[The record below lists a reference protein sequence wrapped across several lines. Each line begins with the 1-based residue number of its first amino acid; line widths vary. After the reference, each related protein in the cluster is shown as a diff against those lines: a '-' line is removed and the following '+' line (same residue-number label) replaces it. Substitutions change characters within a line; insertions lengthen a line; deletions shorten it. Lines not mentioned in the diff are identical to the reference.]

1 MSEFGNQMVSVA
13 ASQVGYVE
21 GPNNSN
27 KYGAY
32 FGHDNEPWCCWF
44 ILWCQAQLGVDG
56 QSYGFNAGV
65 TSFYDKNNITVDQ
78 LEPGDYVC
86 YGTNRAYWISPRQH
100 AEIFTGFDSNG
111 NLLTIGGNT
120 GGGSQSEGDG
130 VYRKTRGRD
139 EVTACI
145 HFEPG
150 SPGPIPPPTPP
161 PEPGEDGIM
170 LKPYEYYRTL
180 RRW

>member
-1 MSEFGNQMVSVA
+1 MNPLRNLNLKGIIKFA
-13 ASQVGYVE
+13 FA
-21 GPNNSN
+21 
-27 KYGAY
+27 
-32 FGHDNEPWCCWF
+32 
-44 ILWCQAQLGVDG
+44 
-56 QSYGFNAGV
+56 
-65 TSFYDKNNITVDQ
+65 
-78 LEPGDYVC
+78 
-86 YGTNRAYWISPRQH
+86 
-100 AEIFTGFDSNG
+100 
-111 NLLTIGGNT
+111 LLTIFFVSCGGDDYTPVIGGDKDNTTNNNGGGGNT

-145 HFEPG
+145 HFDPG